1 MGGKH
6 LTQESRFYIEKRLAE
21 EISLSQI
28 AKELGVH
35 RSTISR
41 EVKRNTA
48 ADFKGLYCYGVAQK
62 EAETRRSKASSGK
75 KFGMLTDEV
84 IAYIH
89 QRLQLHTSPDVISGE
104 MRLKQNISVSKNTI
118 YRYIKQD
125 RRNGGVLYRLLP
137 HHGKPYRPSNKD
149 VKVKIIGRIGI
160 EQRPPIADQKQEP
173 GHFEA
178 DTIFGLQQKSF
189 LLTLADKATK
199 SCIIRKLPDKRA
211 ETVLAAFQD
220 IVNSTLY
227 HFKTITSDNGTE
239 FSLHDEIAKITGAD
253 FYFARPYHSWERGL
267 NEHTNGLIR
276 RFYPKGTDFNQ
287 VSDDDIAHLE
297 HTLNTRGR
305 PSLSYKSPNDVFLE
319 HLLVA

>member
-6 LTQESRFYIEKRLAE
+6 LTKESWFFIEKRLSE
-21 EISLSQI
+21 EVSLSQI
-28 AKELGVH
+28 ARELGVN

-48 ADFKGLYCYGVAQK
+48 ADFKGLYCYAVAQTV
-62 EAETRRSKASSGK
+62 ADVRRSKASSKK
-75 KFGMLTDEV
+75 KFSQLTGEATD
-84 IAYIH
+84 YIH
-89 QRLQLHTSPDVISGE
+89 ERLQVHTSPDVISGE
-104 MRLKQNISVSKNTI
+104 MRLKLDIKVSKNTI
-118 YRYIKQD
+118 YRYLQQD
-125 RRNGGVLYRLLP
+125 RQNGGVLYRLLP
-137 HHGKPYRPSNKD
+137 HHGKPYRPPNKE

-178 DTIFGLQQKSF
+178 DTIFGLSQKSF

-199 SCIIRKLPDKRA
+199 SCIIRKLPDKRS
-211 ETVLAAFQD
+211 ETVVAAFQD
-220 IVNSTLY
+220 IVSNTLY
-227 HFKTITSDNGTE
+227 DFKTITSDNGTE
-239 FSLHDEIAKITGAD
+239 FSQHDEIAKITGAD

-287 VSDDDIAHLE
+287 VSDEDIAQLE
-297 HTLNTRGR
+297 HILNTRGR
-305 PSLSYKSPNDVFLE
+305 PSLGYKSPNDVFLE
-319 HLLVA
+319 HLLAA